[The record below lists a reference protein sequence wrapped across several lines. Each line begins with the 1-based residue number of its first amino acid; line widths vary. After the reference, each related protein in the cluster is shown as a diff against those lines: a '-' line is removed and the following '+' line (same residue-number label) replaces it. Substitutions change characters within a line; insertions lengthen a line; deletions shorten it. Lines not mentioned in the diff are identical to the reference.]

1 MIQFDQV
8 SYFLPQGYLFEKVK
22 VQMNKGDK
30 IGLVGKNGAGKSTL
44 LKLISKELNPSEGNI
59 IIPKECSI
67 GYLKQE
73 LHFNSDQGLKNYLL
87 TSNKELNRIQNRL
100 DQINTE
106 LTTRTDYESSSY
118 LDLLNELN
126 ELNEE
131 LDLLEGY
138 KWAEK
143 IETTLKGLG
152 FSQDDFEKAVS
163 EFSGG
168 WKMRL
173 ELARI
178 LVNKPDILLL
188 DEPTNHL
195 DILSIGWLEKFLIK
209 FEGIVIIIS
218 HDRLFLDAI
227 TKRTL
232 EISLKKIFDFP
243 YAYSKYKIKREEEN
257 LLRANEKKQ
266 QEKDIKQTERLISKF
281 RAKSSKAAF
290 AQSLIKKLEKTEIIE
305 VENSNEGAIKIQFP
319 LSIQPGKKVL
329 EIEDLQKSYGEKQ
342 ILNRLSMTIGR
353 GEKIALLG
361 ANGTGK
367 STLLKCINGETD
379 FKGSIHIGHNVN
391 ITYFA
396 QDQADQLD
404 KSKTV
409 FETVDDVAKGEI
421 RLKLRSILGSFLF
434 SQDDITKKVSS
445 LSGGEKTRLALCQ
458 LLLSPSNFLIL
469 DEPTNH
475 LDIASKNVL
484 KQALLSYEGT
494 FVVVSHDRD
503 FLHGLTNRI
512 WDIKD
517 KKVRIHFDDVQEYL
531 KSIQGEKETSH
542 LKSEVVKIDKKYK
555 PEKTSN
561 REEKKLEKEIKRL
574 ERKIEETD
582 AQIKGL
588 ELKIQNPSSLSENE
602 KNELYFEHA
611 EKSREAQEL
620 MEKWEK
626 KSLEIETLKD

>member
-531 KSIQGEKETSH
+531 KSIQGEKETTQ
-542 LKSEVVKIDKKYK
+542 LKSEVVKIDKKHK

>member
-152 FSQDDFEKAVS
+152 FSQDDFEKVVS

-290 AQSLIKKLEKTEIIE
+290 AQSLIKKLEKTEIIQ
-305 VENSNEGAIKIQFP
+305 VENSDEGAIKIQFP

-582 AQIKGL
+582 TQIKGL

>member
-305 VENSNEGAIKIQFP
+305 IENANEGAIKIQFP

-379 FKGSIHIGHNVN
+379 FKGSINIGHNVN

-404 KSKTV
+404 KNKTV

-531 KSIQGEKETSH
+531 KSIQGEKETTL

-582 AQIKGL
+582 TQIKGL

-611 EKSREAQEL
+611 EKSREAEEL

-626 KSLEIETLKD
+626 KSLEIEALKN